1 MANDLHLDRVMQAI
15 RKRGPVALARAG
27 AYMRGIARR
36 KIRTVKNK
44 QKHSAPGEPPRA
56 HDNRYKNA
64 IAFAVNAEA
73 LTVSVGPVLYPDS
86 KGNPGGRTVPQ
97 TLEHGGPVKPPRPA
111 PWWRKHPALAT
122 ADAAGWLAY
131 YQSRK
136 AQGRDFGPAYAG
148 ATEEAALAARA
159 RASKAMAK
167 GARHMSRGR
176 ARQLIA
182 VNAKTGEKYKA
193 FFAFIKVA
201 TIGQARRVM
210 QTARRWFGPPGG
222 QTSAAQVAPRP
233 LMAPTLAAA
242 KEQFPRIFA
251 GLVSQ

>member
-1 MANDLHLDRVMQAI
+1 MANDLHLDRIMQAI

-97 TLEHGGPVKPPRPA
+97 TLEHGGPVKPQRPA
-111 PWWRKHPALAT
+111 PWWKTHPALAN
-122 ADAAGWLAY
+122 ADAPGWLAY

-167 GARHMSRGR
+167 GARFISRGR
-176 ARQLIA
+176 ARHMLA
-182 VNAKTGEKYKA
+182 VDPKTGEKVKM
-193 FFAFIKVA
+193 FFAYIKVG
-201 TIGQARRVM
+201 TIAQARRVM
-210 QTARRWFGPPGG
+210 TTARKYFGPPGG
-222 QTSAAQVAPRP
+222 KASAAQVAPRP
-233 LMAPTLAAA
+233 LMAPTLEAA
-242 KEQFPRIFA
+242 KSGLPRIFA
-251 GLVSQ
+251 GLVSK